1 MRVVALDLGTRRIG
15 VAVSDAGG
23 IMATPYSVIERSGDQ
38 DADRARVAEIVA
50 DVGAG
55 MVLVGLPLS
64 LDGRKGPAA
73 QAALAEAE
81 ALRQTLGVPVETHDE
96 RLSSVSAN
104 RVLTE
109 AGVTGRRR
117 KKARQAGAVDQAAAT
132 VVLQSWLDLHRK
144 GGTGESGRR

>member
-23 IMATPYSVIERSGDQ
+23 VMATPYSVIERSGDVRV
-38 DADRARVAEIVA
+38 DRARVAEIVEE
-50 DVGAG
+50 VGAG
-55 MVLVGLPLS
+55 MVVVGLPLS

-73 QAALAEAE
+73 RAALEEAE
-81 ALRQTLGVPVETHDE
+81 ALRQALEVPVETHDE

-104 RVLTE
+104 RALTD

-132 VVLQSWLDLHRK
+132 VFLQSWLDGKR
-144 GGTGESGRR
+144 

>member
-23 IMATPYSVIERSGDQ
+23 VMATPYSVIERSGDVRV
-38 DADRARVAEIVA
+38 DRARVAEIVEE
-50 DVGAG
+50 VGAG
-55 MVLVGLPLS
+55 MVVVGLPLS

-73 QAALAEAE
+73 RAALEEAE
-81 ALRQTLGVPVETHDE
+81 ALRGALEVPVETHDE

-104 RVLTE
+104 RALTD

-132 VVLQSWLDLHRK
+132 VFLQSWLDGKR
-144 GGTGESGRR
+144 

>member
-23 IMATPYSVIERSGDQ
+23 MMATPYSVIERSGDA
-38 DADRARVAEIVA
+38 DADRASVA
-50 DVGAG
+50 DVVNEVGAG
-55 MVLVGLPLS
+55 LVVVGLPLS

-73 QAALAEAE
+73 RAALDEAE
-81 ALRQTLGVPVETHDE
+81 ALRQVLDVPVETHDE

-109 AGVTGRRR
+109 AGVHGKRRQ
-117 KKARQAGAVDQAAAT
+117 KARNAGVVDQVAAT
-132 VVLQSWLDLHRK
+132 VVLQSWLDANR
-144 GGTGESGRR
+144 